1 MARAPDKR
9 IEQAEAMYRKGMK
22 LVEIASQL
30 NLPEGTV
37 RRWMLSRGTKTQ
49 LVPPEIRTLRSMG
62 FSASISLKRPGR
74 FFQPLNRQIPSIFFG
89 IRFSLLMPLLSGH
102 SELLTSKIS
111 KTKQS
116 SALRR
121 SLEM

>member
-1 MARAPDKR
+1 MARAPDEK
-9 IEQAEAMYRKGMK
+9 IEQAKAMYRKGMK
-22 LVEIASQL
+22 LVD
-30 NLPEGTV
+30 V
-37 RRWMLSRGTKTQ
+37 RNAKANVRNAKRVLSRGTKTQ